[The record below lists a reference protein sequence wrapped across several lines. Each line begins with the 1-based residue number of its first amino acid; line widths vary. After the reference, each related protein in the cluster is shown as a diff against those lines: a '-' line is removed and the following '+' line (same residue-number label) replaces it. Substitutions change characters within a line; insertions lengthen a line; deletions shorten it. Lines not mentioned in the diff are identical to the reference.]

1 MNRLTKIYYKIKR
14 FDSFIIVTDD
24 ANDEEIKDFLN
35 GDEVELRSPTKT
47 TLGFDEEKQVHF
59 IYEWKVYELKALEDK
74 PFNETDYFYKGKQNK
89 LSNTEATLKLENF
102 VGVIHFRQQLFE
114 VHSEKMTY
122 EKVHHL
128 VQYVDKKITKL
139 SLAFNSKG
147 LSKNKFV
154 KLQQDEQNN
163 FNKFIFL
170 YHLLKTGKLLNA
182 IQLMLRNPYQ
192 HFQSNVELID
202 FSMATQ
208 FSVENMIDAFSG
220 QSPLV
225 KCSKNLPIVNKL
237 KGFIPEKINQYEKK
251 VSNDNN
257 ENQFVLFF
265 LKQCIKILA
274 EYIEVFEDHAAK
286 EKTVNKAF
294 IIELK
299 GYKEQISRIT
309 KNRFFQDVSR
319 LSIINRSSTI
329 LTKRAG
335 YKQLYNFYLNIK
347 SVPQHSIDEN
357 DFIELFENKSID
369 KLYEYVSLF
378 YLDDYLKEI
387 YGVDPQDEKLSISH
401 KNYSVILD
409 ESNDKIKY
417 KYSKEGYPTTTLF
430 FQRSYTRK
438 QNTSYA
444 ITQNPDFTLFIEYN
458 GQQSMYHFDTK
469 FKMKTFDIADKMLT
483 EQKRYAKEEDLK
495 SMHAYRDGIIDTIGA
510 YVLYPGN
517 SNSEKVIYTDSKLLH
532 DGNHNVNPYSGV
544 GSIPLQID
552 EENKQL
558 RKFIKDIIIW
568 HQENSVQ

>member
-14 FDSFIIVTDD
+14 FDSFIVVTDD
-24 ANDEEIKDFLN
+24 ANDKEIKAFLD
-35 GDEVELRSPTKT
+35 GDEIELRSPTKT
-47 TLGFDEEKQVHF
+47 TLGFDEEKQVYF
-59 IYEWKVYELKALEDK
+59 IYEWKTYELKALEDK

-89 LSNTEATLKLENF
+89 LSNTAATLKLENF
-102 VGVIHFRQQLFE
+102 VGVIRFRQQLFE
-114 VHSEKMTY
+114 VHSEKMAY

-128 VQYVDKKITKL
+128 VQYVDEKITKL
-139 SLAFNSKG
+139 SLSFNSKG

-154 KLQQDEQNN
+154 KLQDEQND

-170 YHLLKTGKLLNA
+170 YHLLKTDKLLNA
-182 IQLMLRNPYQ
+182 IQLILRNPYQ
-192 HFQSNVELID
+192 HFQSNVEVIE

-208 FSVENMIDAFSG
+208 FSTENMIDAFSG

-225 KCSKNLPIVNKL
+225 KCSKDLSIVNKL

-274 EYIEVFEDHAAK
+274 EYIEVFEEHAAK
-286 EKTVNKAF
+286 EKTVNKVF

-309 KNRFFQDVSR
+309 KGRFFQDVSR
-319 LSIINRSSTI
+319 LSVINRSSTV

-347 SVPQHSIDEN
+347 SVPKHSIDEN

-387 YGVDPQDEKLSISH
+387 YGVDPQEEKLSISH

-409 ESNDKIKY
+409 EANDKIKY
-417 KYSKEGYPTTTLF
+417 KYSKECYPTTTLS

-438 QNTSYA
+438 QGTSYA
-444 ITQNPDFTLFIEYN
+444 ITQNPDFTLFIDYN
-458 GQQSMYHFDTK
+458 EQRSIYHFDTK
-469 FKMKTFDIADKMLT
+469 FKMKLFDIADENLT

-495 SMHAYRDGIIDTIGA
+495 SMHAYRDGIIGTIGA

-517 SNSEKVIYTDSKLLH
+517 NNSEKVIYTDSRILN
-532 DGNHNVNPYSGV
+532 DTNNSINPYSGV
-544 GSIPLQID
+544 GSIPLQIG

-558 RKFIKDIIIW
+558 RQLIENIIEW
-568 HQENSVQ
+568 HLKK